1 MADIAILETRE
12 RVLAG
17 ILLTGG
23 AYFLF
28 SAQDAAI
35 KLLVV
40 GISVW
45 QIMFFRSVTILAA
58 CAAIGG
64 RRLFVDTARSPIA
77 RPMLVRSAFTLGA
90 WLCYYNA
97 ARALQLA
104 ELTTIYYAAPII
116 VTVLS
121 VFMLGETVPLL
132 RWLAVLVGFAGVFI
146 ACDPTRLGLS
156 LPTLLVLAAALLWA
170 IAVVLLRKTAL
181 KERTTIQLVL
191 NNFYFLLFSA
201 VPALLWWR
209 MPDGGQVLLLVSVG
223 ALGGM
228 AQYLLFEGMKRA
240 PVSIVAPFEYTSL
253 VWAFALGFAIWGDV
267 PRREVFLGAA
277 LIVAAGLLVLG
288 NERFRKRPGDPQKLL
303 TE

>member
-1 MADIAILETRE
+1 MAEVVVLESRE

-17 ILLTGG
+17 ILFTAA

-28 SAQDAAI
+28 SAQDASI

-40 GISVW
+40 GMTVW
-45 QIMFFRSVTILAA
+45 QIMFVRSITVLLA

-64 RRLFVDTARSPIA
+64 KRLLADTIDSPIVK
-77 RPMLVRSAFTLGA
+77 PMLVRSAFTLAA

-97 ARALQLA
+97 ARSLQLA

-121 VFMLGETVPLL
+121 VLILGETVPLL
-132 RWLAVLVGFAGVFI
+132 RWLAVLIGFVGVFI

-156 LPTLLVLAAALLWA
+156 APVLLVLAAAVLWG

-181 KERTTIQLVL
+181 QERTLIQLVL

-209 MPDGGQVLLLVSVG
+209 MPDWRQLLLLASVG
-223 ALGGM
+223 ALGGV
-228 AQYLLFEGMKRA
+228 AQYVLFEGMKRA
-240 PVSIVAPFEYTSL
+240 PVSIIAPFEYTSL
-253 VWAFALGFAIWGDV
+253 VWAFALGYAIWGDV
-267 PRREVFLGAA
+267 PRTEVFMGAA
-277 LIVAAGLLVLG
+277 LIVGAGLLIVG
-288 NERFRKRPGDPQKLL
+288 NEHFRRREQ
-303 TE
+303 T

>member
-17 ILLTGG
+17 ILFTGG

-28 SAQDAAI
+28 STQDAAI

-45 QIMFFRSVTILAA
+45 QIMLFRSITVLAG
-58 CAAIGG
+58 CAVIGG
-64 RRLFVDTARSPIA
+64 RRVFADTARSPII
-77 RPMLVRSAFTLGA
+77 RPMLVRSAFTLAA

-104 ELTTIYYAAPII
+104 ELTTVYYAAPII

-121 VFMLGETVPLL
+121 VFMLGEKVPLL
-132 RWLAVLVGFAGVFI
+132 RWVAVLIGFAGVFV
-146 ACDPTRLGLS
+146 ACDPTHLGLS
-156 LPTLLVLAAALLWA
+156 LPILLVLAAALLWG
-170 IAVVLLRKTAL
+170 IAVVLLRKTAMQ
-181 KERTTIQLVL
+181 ERTMIQLIL
-191 NNFYFLLFSA
+191 NNFYFLVFSA
-201 VPALLWWR
+201 VPALILWQ
-209 MPDGGQVLLLVSVG
+209 MPDGGQLLLLISVG
-223 ALGGM
+223 ALGGV
-228 AQYLLFEGMKRA
+228 AQFLLFEGMKRA

-277 LIVAAGLLVLG
+277 LIIGAGLLIVG
-288 NERFRKRPGDPQKLL
+288 NEHFRKRL
-303 TE
+303 

>member
-1 MADIAILETRE
+1 MAEVVVLESRE

-17 ILLTGG
+17 ILFTAA

-28 SAQDAAI
+28 SAQDASI
-35 KLLVV
+35 KLLVA
-40 GISVW
+40 GMTVW
-45 QIMFFRSVTILAA
+45 QIMFFRSITVLVA
-58 CAAIGG
+58 CGAIGG
-64 RRLFVDTARSPIA
+64 KRLFADTARSSIVK
-77 RPMLVRSAFTLGA
+77 PMLVRSAFTLAA

-97 ARALQLA
+97 ARSLQLA

-121 VFMLGETVPLL
+121 VLILGEKVPLL
-132 RWLAVLVGFAGVFI
+132 RWLAVFIGFVGVFI
-146 ACDPTRLGLS
+146 ACDPARLGLS
-156 LPTLLVLAAALLWA
+156 VPVLLVLAAAVLWG

-181 KERTTIQLVL
+181 QERTMIQLVL

-201 VPALLWWR
+201 LPALMWWR
-209 MPDGGQVLLLVSVG
+209 MPDGPQFLLLISVG
-223 ALGGM
+223 GLGGV

-267 PRREVFLGAA
+267 PRAEVFMGAA
-277 LIVAAGLLVLG
+277 LIIGAGLLIVG
-288 NERFRKRPGDPQKLL
+288 NEHFRKREQA
-303 TE
+303 

>member
-1 MADIAILETRE
+1 MVDVVVLESRE

-17 ILLTGG
+17 ILITAG

-28 SAQDAAI
+28 SAQDASI
-35 KLLVV
+35 KLLVA
-40 GISVW
+40 GMTVW
-45 QIMFFRSVTILAA
+45 QIMFFRSITVLAA
-58 CAAIGG
+58 CGAIGG
-64 RRLFVDTARSPIA
+64 RKLFADTASSPIV
-77 RPMLVRSAFTLGA
+77 RPMLVRSAFTLAA

-97 ARALQLA
+97 ARSLQLA

-121 VFMLGETVPLL
+121 VVILGETVPLP
-132 RWLAVLVGFAGVFI
+132 RWVAVFIGFAGVFV

-156 LPTLLVLAAALLWA
+156 MPVMLVLAAAVLWG
-170 IAVVLLRKTAL
+170 IAVVLLRKTAMQ
-181 KERTTIQLVL
+181 ERTMIQLVL

-201 VPALLWWR
+201 VPALIWWR
-209 MPDGGQVLLLVSVG
+209 MPGGLQLVLLASVG
-223 ALGGM
+223 ALGGV

-267 PRREVFLGAA
+267 PRAQVFVGAA
-277 LIVAAGLLVLG
+277 LIIGAGLVIVV
-288 NERFRKRPGDPQKLL
+288 NEHFRKRI
-303 TE
+303 

>member
-17 ILLTGG
+17 ILFTGA

-28 SAQDAAI
+28 STQDAAI

-45 QIMFFRSVTILAA
+45 QIMLFRSITVLAG
-58 CAAIGG
+58 CAVIGG
-64 RRLFVDTARSPIA
+64 RRVFADTARSPII
-77 RPMLVRSAFTLGA
+77 RPMLVRSAFTLAA

-104 ELTTIYYAAPII
+104 ELTTVYYAAPII

-121 VFMLGETVPLL
+121 VFMLGEKVPLL
-132 RWLAVLVGFAGVFI
+132 RWVAVLIGFAGVFV
-146 ACDPTRLGLS
+146 ACDPTHLGLS
-156 LPTLLVLAAALLWA
+156 LPILLVLAAALLWG
-170 IAVVLLRKTAL
+170 IAVVLLRKTAMQ
-181 KERTTIQLVL
+181 ERTMIQLIL
-191 NNFYFLLFSA
+191 NNIYFLVFSA
-201 VPALLWWR
+201 VPALILWQ
-209 MPDGGQVLLLVSVG
+209 MPDGAQLLLLISVG
-223 ALGGM
+223 ALGGV

-277 LIVAAGLLVLG
+277 LIIGAGLLIVG
-288 NERFRKRPGDPQKLL
+288 NEHFRKRL
-303 TE
+303 

>member
-17 ILLTGG
+17 ILFTGA

-28 SAQDAAI
+28 STQDAAI

-45 QIMFFRSVTILAA
+45 QIMFFRSITVLLG
-58 CAAIGG
+58 CVAIGG
-64 RRLFVDTARSPIA
+64 PRIFAETARSSIV
-77 RPMLVRSAFTLGA
+77 RPMLLRSAFTLGA

-97 ARALQLA
+97 ARSLQLA

-121 VFMLGETVPLL
+121 VVMLGEKVPLL
-132 RWLAVLVGFAGVFI
+132 RWLAVFIGFVGVFI
-146 ACDPTRLGLS
+146 ACDPAHLGLS
-156 LPTLLVLAAALLWA
+156 MPMLLVLAAAVLWGV
-170 IAVVLLRKTAL
+170 AVVLMRKTAMA
-181 KERTTIQLVL
+181 ERTLIQLVL
-191 NNFYFLLFSA
+191 NNFYFLVFSA
-201 VPALLWWR
+201 VPALLVWQ
-209 MPDGGQVLLLVSVG
+209 MPDWRQLLLLISVG
-223 ALGGM
+223 ALGGV
-228 AQYLLFEGMKRA
+228 AQFMLFEGMKRA

-253 VWAFALGFAIWGDV
+253 VWAFGLGFAIWGDV

-277 LIVAAGLLVLG
+277 LIVGAGLLIIA
-288 NERFRKRPGDPQKLL
+288 NEHFRKRL
-303 TE
+303 

>member
-1 MADIAILETRE
+1 MADVVILESRE

-17 ILLTGG
+17 ILFTAA

-28 SAQDAAI
+28 SAQDASI

-40 GISVW
+40 GMSVW
-45 QIMFFRSVTILAA
+45 QIMFFRSITVLVA
-58 CAAIGG
+58 CGAIGG
-64 RRLFVDTARSPIA
+64 RKLFADTASSPIVK
-77 RPMLVRSAFTLGA
+77 PMLVRSAFTLAA

-97 ARALQLA
+97 ARSLQLA

-121 VFMLGETVPLL
+121 VLILGETVPLL
-132 RWLAVLVGFAGVFI
+132 RWVAVFIGFAGVFI

-156 LPTLLVLAAALLWA
+156 LPVLLVLTAAVLWG
-170 IAVVLLRKTAL
+170 IAVVLLRKTAMQ
-181 KERTTIQLVL
+181 ERTMIQLVL

-201 VPALLWWR
+201 VPALIWWR
-209 MPDGGQVLLLVSVG
+209 MPDGLQLMLLASVG
-223 ALGGM
+223 ALGGV
-228 AQYLLFEGMKRA
+228 AQFMLFEGMKRA

-267 PRREVFLGAA
+267 PRAEVFMGAA
-277 LIVAAGLLVLG
+277 LIIGAGLLIVG
-288 NERFRKRPGDPQKLL
+288 NEHFRKRI
-303 TE
+303 

>member
-17 ILLTGG
+17 ILFTGG

-28 SAQDAAI
+28 STQDAAI

-45 QIMFFRSVTILAA
+45 QIMFFRSITVLAG
-58 CAAIGG
+58 CAVIGG
-64 RRLFVDTARSPIA
+64 RRVFADTARSPIA
-77 RPMLVRSAFTLGA
+77 RPMLVRSAFTLAA

-97 ARALQLA
+97 ARTLQLA
-104 ELTTIYYAAPII
+104 ELTTVYYAAPII

-121 VFMLGETVPLL
+121 VFMLGEKVPLL
-132 RWLAVLVGFAGVFI
+132 RWLAVLIGFAGVFV
-146 ACDPTRLGLS
+146 ACDPTHLGLS
-156 LPTLLVLAAALLWA
+156 MPILLVLAAALLWG
-170 IAVVLLRKTAL
+170 IAVVLLRKTAMQ
-181 KERTTIQLVL
+181 ERTMIQLIL
-191 NNFYFLLFSA
+191 NNFYFLVFSA
-201 VPALLWWR
+201 VPALILWQI
-209 MPDGGQVLLLVSVG
+209 PDGAQLLLLISVG
-223 ALGGM
+223 ALGGV

-277 LIVAAGLLVLG
+277 LIIGAGLLIVG
-288 NERFRKRPGDPQKLL
+288 NEHFRKRL
-303 TE
+303 

>member
-1 MADIAILETRE
+1 MADVVILESRE

-17 ILLTGG
+17 ILFTAA

-40 GISVW
+40 GMAVW
-45 QIMFFRSVTILAA
+45 QIMFFRSITVLVA
-58 CAAIGG
+58 CGAIGG
-64 RRLFVDTARSPIA
+64 RKLFAETVNSPIV

-97 ARALQLA
+97 ARSLQLA

-121 VFMLGETVPLL
+121 VLILGEKVPLL
-132 RWLAVLVGFAGVFI
+132 RWAAVFIGFVGVFI

-156 LPTLLVLAAALLWA
+156 LPVLLVLAAAVLWG
-170 IAVVLLRKTAL
+170 IAVVLLRKTAMQ
-181 KERTTIQLVL
+181 ERTMIQLVL

-201 VPALLWWR
+201 VPALVWWH
-209 MPDGGQVLLLVSVG
+209 MPDGVQLLLLISVG
-223 ALGGM
+223 ALGGV
-228 AQYLLFEGMKRA
+228 AQYMLFEGMRRA

-253 VWAFALGFAIWGDV
+253 VWAFALGYAIWGDV
-267 PRREVFLGAA
+267 PRREVFMGAT
-277 LIVAAGLLVLG
+277 LIIGAGLLVVG
-288 NERFRKRPGDPQKLL
+288 NEHFRKRDPAS
-303 TE
+303 

>member
-17 ILLTGG
+17 ILFTGG

-28 SAQDAAI
+28 STQDAAI

-45 QIMFFRSVTILAA
+45 QIMFFRSITVLAG
-58 CAAIGG
+58 CAVIGG
-64 RRLFVDTARSPIA
+64 RRVFADTARSPII
-77 RPMLVRSAFTLGA
+77 RPMLVRSAFTLAA

-104 ELTTIYYAAPII
+104 ELTTVYYAAPII

-121 VFMLGETVPLL
+121 VFMLGEKVPLL
-132 RWLAVLVGFAGVFI
+132 RWVAVLIGFAGVFV
-146 ACDPTRLGLS
+146 ACDPTHLGLS
-156 LPTLLVLAAALLWA
+156 LPILLVLAAALLWG
-170 IAVVLLRKTAL
+170 IAVVLLRKTAMQ
-181 KERTTIQLVL
+181 ERTMIQLIL
-191 NNFYFLLFSA
+191 NNFYFLVFST
-201 VPALLWWR
+201 VPALILWQ
-209 MPDGGQVLLLVSVG
+209 MPDGGQLLLLISVG
-223 ALGGM
+223 ALGGV
-228 AQYLLFEGMKRA
+228 AQFLLFEGMKRA

-277 LIVAAGLLVLG
+277 LIIGAGLLIVG
-288 NERFRKRPGDPQKLL
+288 NEHFRKRL
-303 TE
+303 